1 MVRQIDHSRPQ
12 PAQKFAPPAFCC
24 WLEKQRHLAERVV
37 VCYDAGC
44 FGYEPA
50 RRAQGRLRAQ
60 LRRQIQRMQ
69 AMGRSL
75 LLQREMAVS
84 GCWWR
89 GTTWVQIVQ
98 GMPPWVVGQL
108 EIWKKLIELTE
119 KEALESESQL
129 KAAAPHE
136 LIFGEGEL
144 THELLER
151 ELIDAQRF
159 KNGRQAGNYF
169 GLCPSES
176 TTSES
181 RRMGSITQH
190 GNPRLRR
197 LIVELAWRVSRF
209 QPRYRALRRWGPLL
223 QDPKASAGARKKA
236 IVALVRRLAVDL
248 WHMAT
253 GRVKGEE
260 LGLFAKQLTPK

>member
-1 MVRQIDHSRPQ
+1 MRQIDHSRPQ

-50 RRAQGRLRAQ
+50 RHTQGRLRAQ

-119 KEALESESQL
+119 KEALEI
-129 KAAAPHE
+129 A
-136 LIFGEGEL
+136 
-144 THELLER
+144 R
-151 ELIDAQRF
+151 WDRV
-159 KNGRQAGNYF
+159 
-169 GLCPSES
+169 PSEEKKRKRPKNPNS
-176 TTSES
+176 HIPRQTFPTAPPIAS
-181 RRMGSITQH
+181 R
-190 GNPRLRR
+190 
-197 LIVELAWRVSRF
+197 SRGV
-209 QPRYRALRRWGPLL
+209 RGAVR
-223 QDPKASAGARKKA
+223 KASQIRRNRYHKALGHRVGGPVHSSQRGCSRDDQYREGQTFSGGAGRFR
-236 IVALVRRLAVDL
+236 IR
-248 WHMAT
+248 
-253 GRVKGEE
+253 GRN
-260 LGLFAKQLTPK
+260 